1 VTQTPTVQTNKSL
14 PTVLPSLTP
23 QQLNQFQVPPQQIHM
38 QQQNTVQPYNT
49 VSMRVCLNNLFYS
62 LEDLFYLSIRLK

>member
-1 VTQTPTVQTNKSL
+1 
-14 PTVLPSLTP
+14 
-23 QQLNQFQVPPQQIHM
+23 M